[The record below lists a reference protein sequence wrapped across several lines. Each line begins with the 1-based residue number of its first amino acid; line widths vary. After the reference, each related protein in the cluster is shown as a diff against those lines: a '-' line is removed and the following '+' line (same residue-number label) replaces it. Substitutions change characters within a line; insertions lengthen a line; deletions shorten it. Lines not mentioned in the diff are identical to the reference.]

1 VGTLGRNASRQVAA
15 CALFEMGRV
24 FWRDA
29 DGKPCEEDRVSIGLL
44 GPMGRMALDTRR
56 AVSNDEAM
64 LWLKGA
70 LETVARTLHAGAI
83 TLRACDH
90 PAMEPG
96 YAAELLLNGETV
108 GLLGAVSAA
117 VRHQWRLT
125 APLAVAELRAGP
137 LLANCFRQRALVDV
151 PAFPAIRRDL
161 AFRAPASV
169 THADVVASIRE
180 GAPKE
185 LTSVELFDIF
195 IPKDDRSGMRSM
207 AYAMEFRSPSRTL
220 TDDEVN
226 LAVEKIMGSLKENLR
241 VDIRDK

>member
-1 VGTLGRNASRQVAA
+1 
-15 CALFEMGRV
+15 
-24 FWRDA
+24 
-29 DGKPCEEDRVSIGLL
+29 
-44 GPMGRMALDTRR
+44 
-56 AVSNDEAM
+56 
-64 LWLKGA
+64 
-70 LETVARTLHAGAI
+70 VARTLHAGAI

-137 LLANCFRQRALVDV
+137 LLANCFRQRALADV